1 MRLAV
6 VEEDVEAQGVLVLS
20 GVENGELN
28 LLEGDGDAFNIAP
41 GLPDMGGLDLIR
53 RCRAQGQRSQMST
66 VVRTWRP

>member
-41 GLPDMGGLDLIR
+41 GLPDMGGLDLIGI
-53 RCRAQGQRSQMST
+53 CCAQGQRSQMST